1 MQKII
6 LFSLAI
12 ILALT
17 VSAKKEK
24 AVKQPQAPK
33 VQALYLYG
41 MSSSFNDSIVYIT
54 DIQKVDSAY
63 LTSKYCLGGIREY
76 VAQMNAH
83 FNKTPDSRRTNTV
96 FFKKDRK
103 KAEKAYLKLRK
114 RYEKQKT
121 ELTPVAE
128 GDFKFKSVTPSLDD
142 K

>member
-12 ILALT
+12 ILAVT
-17 VSAKKEK
+17 VSAKKKE
-24 AVKQPQAPK
+24 AKQPQGPK

-41 MSSSFNDSIVYIT
+41 VSSSFNDSIVYIT

-63 LTSKYCLGGIREY
+63 LSSKYCLGGIKEY
-76 VAQMNAH
+76 VYQMNSH

-96 FFKKDRK
+96 FFKKDRR
-103 KAEKAYLKLRK
+103 KAEKAYVKLRK
-114 RYEKQKT
+114 RYAKQKI

-128 GDFKFKSVTPSLDD
+128 GDFKFKSVLPSSDD